1 VTGATGGI
9 GGAIVRDLAS
19 THRVVAVSRDEQ
31 ALARLAAEIGRHLSG
46 AEIALLPAPETP
58 PGSPIGA
65 MGQVEEC
72 WHCVR

>member
-1 VTGATGGI
+1 MDELLVAIKARLEKKSRTRTAT
-9 GGAIVRDLAS
+9 
-19 THRVVAVSRDEQ
+19 EQ
-31 ALARLAAEIGRHLSG
+31 AHFARLTAEIGRHLSG